1 MKQVPLSETRWSII
15 QVGTAAA
22 YEDGPEPD
30 SLASDVSDASSHL
43 FSPRLETGRDVI
55 RRTAVQIQHARENC
69 DFIPFHP
76 YFSLV
81 LYIVC
86 EECVSTC
93 RRRKRRVV
101 ALLVEYDNRTG
112 PPSTHRDC
120 SDECEPTVTLH
131 ASNAKS
137 SLLVCVFSSSTG
149 LSLFFSW
156 YKKKIEILA
165 MWRTRVSF
173 RSYWMTRQSV
183 FSSPT
188 WESSDLCR
196 TGLAL
201 FCFLPGKTN
210 NKKCAP
216 KNNVGQN
223 FIRYSRHQQ
232 RN

>member
-156 YKKKIEILA
+156 YKKKIEICEG
-165 MWRTRVSF
+165 RVC
-173 RSYWMTRQSV
+173 R
-183 FSSPT
+183 
-188 WESSDLCR
+188 SDLIGWPDRVFFLRPREKARICAEP
-196 TGLAL
+196 GSL
-201 FCFLPGKTN
+201 CFVSSLEKQTIKN
-210 NKKCAP
+210 VRQ